1 MGCRWDDDH
10 CPREPGEPDDD
21 EQDPGG
27 LDMPEMTTP
36 TGCRTCR

>member
-21 EQDPGG
+21 AQDPDGLGG
-27 LDMPEMTTP
+27 QTDHE
-36 TGCRTCR
+36 